1 MKKKTLIVMLS
12 CLIMFSGIIFGL
24 QNVYVHDFTR
34 EICKEQFWTHGG
46 DRAEY
51 HAFIENLFEILNA
64 GDDYQNLIVSD
75 SFQYDVVV
83 DYLEALRS
91 NGSLESVENESIRF
105 YTVEGFDVD
114 NDKRM
119 ILKILYLIKGKDGSL
134 TEYNDLIGIAQVDSE
149 WKLWGILWKDTGFDV
164 SDASLEQLDMPE
176 KGEEICILH
185 TTAGDIKFRLFG
197 NLVPKTVKN
206 FTELAKTGCYDG
218 TIFDR
223 TINDFVIQGGDFA
236 GPGQSGDSIWGGRFD
251 DEFSRDLYNFRGAVS
266 MGNDGPNTN
275 GTQFFIVQRRKAP
288 EENFSS
294 VMLPLNVEEK
304 YREVG
309 GTPHLDRRHTVF
321 GQVFEGMD
329 VVDAIAAY
337 PVDENAMPYEPVV
350 ILSVEFI
357 TY

>member
-1 MKKKTLIVMLS
+1 MKKSTPIVMLF
-12 CLIMFSGIIFGL
+12 CLIMFSGIIWGAESA
-24 QNVYVHDFTR
+24 YVHDFTK
-34 EICKEQFWTHGG
+34 EVCKEEFWTHGG

-51 HAFIENLFEILNA
+51 NEFIENLFGLLNE
-64 GDDYQNLIVSD
+64 GKDFQNLIVTD
-75 SFQYDVVV
+75 SFQYDTVV
-83 DYLEALRS
+83 DYLEALK
-91 NGSLESVENESIRF
+91 NKGTLESIANESIRF
-105 YTVEGFDVD
+105 YTVEGFDVH

-119 ILKILYLIKGKDGSL
+119 ILKTIYLIRENDETI
-134 TEYNDLIGIAQVDSE
+134 TEYTDLIGLAQVDSE

-164 SDASLEQLDMPE
+164 SAASLNQLEMPK

-197 NLVPKTVKN
+197 HLVPKTVEN
-206 FTELAKTGCYDG
+206 FTELAKMGRYDG

-223 TINDFVIQGGDFA
+223 TINDFMIQGGDLNNL
-236 GPGQSGDSIWGGRFD
+236 GESGESIWGERFD

-275 GTQFFIVQRRKAP
+275 GTQFFIVQRRIAP

-294 VMLPLNVEEK
+294 VRLPLNVVEK
-304 YREVG
+304 YREIG

-321 GQVFEGMD
+321 GQVFEGME

-337 PVDENAMPYEPVV
+337 PVDENAMPDDPAV
-350 ILSVEFI
+350 ILSVEF
-357 TY
+357 TVY